1 MIKSVWLYAFA
12 AVVVA
17 GGGYYYYTRY
27 HSETTVNNLSQPTA
41 VPAPAAASQGNSQ
54 GNSQDDLT
62 RKTLEGIGSV
72 KNLKPVQI
80 PPAVDNSKR

>member
-12 AVVVA
+12 AVVVV

-41 VPAPAAASQGNSQ
+41 VPAPAAIGQGS
-54 GNSQDDLT
+54 SQDDLT

-80 PPAVDNSKR
+80 PPAADNSKR